1 LLVLA
6 KRVSKL
12 KEKNK
17 NCPYLWEIEMNNPS
31 NEVRTAGTLGFVGV
45 LLMLVGLIP
54 YAGVL
59 SIVGLILVLIALNRL
74 SRAYGNDAI
83 WRNALYGFITGIVG
97 VAVLVVAVFAYLM
110 PMLLLHAPPMIP
122 YGFGTSFLVF
132 FVVLF
137 VIAYVFAILEYRF
150 FRDAYRELARSSGVN
165 DFGDAAK
172 WYWYGALLLII
183 LVGAI
188 LILIGHIY
196 ALLGYNKLR

>member
-1 LLVLA
+1 M
-6 KRVSKL
+6 S
-12 KEKNK
+12 
-17 NCPYLWEIEMNNPS
+17 S
-31 NEVRTAGTLGFVGV
+31 GNEVRSAGTLGFVGV
-45 LLMLVGLIP
+45 ILMLVGLIP

-74 SRAYGNDAI
+74 SKVYGNDAI

-97 VAVLVVAVFAYLM
+97 IIALVVAVFAYLA
-110 PMLLLHAPPMIP
+110 PMLLLHTLPMIVPSP
-122 YGFGTSFLVF
+122 YGFGTSLLVF

-137 VIAYVFAILEYRF
+137 IIAYVFMVLEYRF
-150 FRDAYRELARSSGVN
+150 FRNAYRELAGSSGVD
-165 DFGDAAK
+165 DFNKAAR
-172 WYWYGALLLII
+172 WYWIGALTLIV

>member
-1 LLVLA
+1 
-6 KRVSKL
+6 
-12 KEKNK
+12 
-17 NCPYLWEIEMNNPS
+17 MNNPS
-31 NEVRTAGTLGFVGV
+31 NEVKSAGSLGFVGV
-45 LLMLVGLIP
+45 ILMLVGLIP

-59 SIVGLILVLIALNRL
+59 SIIGLVLVLIALNRL

-83 WRNALYGFITGIVG
+83 WRNALYGFITGIVE
-97 VAVLVVAVFAYLM
+97 VAVLVVAVFAYLA
-110 PMLLLHAPPMIP
+110 PILALHAPPMIP
-122 YGFGTSFLVF
+122 YNFGTSFLVF

-137 VIAYVFAILEYRF
+137 IIAYVFAILEYRF

-165 DFGDAAK
+165 DFDNAAK
-172 WYWYGALLLII
+172 WYWYGALTLIV